1 MTKTLIRNASILSM
15 DPHVGEIESGDVLI
29 EGEHISGV
37 GESLPE
43 ADAETIDAAGMI
55 LLPGLVNAHMHTWQT
70 ALRGLGGDW
79 GGRSYFEI
87 AHETLA
93 PRYRPEDIYIATLTG
108 AWAQMEAGATTL
120 FDWCHNNPTPEH
132 TDAGI
137 DALEESGIRAL
148 FGHGTPK
155 PQPQEGEPHYSQIP
169 HPESEIKRLRT
180 GRLSNDDGLI
190 TLAMAILGADYSPL
204 EVALHDMR
212 LAREYGLLSSAHIW
226 GDASRKVKGGYH
238 TLAREGVLGPDHN
251 LVHCNYVEDEEL
263 RVILDSGASITATPS
278 AEMQTN
284 RGEAV
289 CGRVSALGGRPS
301 IGVDL
306 ETYVSGNMLH
316 AMRHA
321 LQVQRIF
328 DNRRL
333 DADTYRAPALAFS
346 ARDGHGGENR
356 LHHAR
361 QTGRPHPHPQKR
373 PQHDACCGRSA
384 RRRLLCGAL
393 ERGYRLHR
401 REKGESGRKAACGF
415 RQNSPREGAA
425 HRIRAVDYGSGLKRR
440 WTNFPD
446 RRKKECVGTD
456 LRAHPEHRGAVCVNR
471 SNVGRQTQR
480 PTLRNDYFVMPMPRY

>member
-1 MTKTLIRNASILSM
+1 MTKTLIRNATVLSM
-15 DPHVGEIESGDVLI
+15 DPHVGEIECGDVLI
-29 EGEHISGV
+29 EGERISAV
-37 GESLPE
+37 GEKLD
-43 ADAETIDAAGMI
+43 ATDAETIDAAGMI
-55 LLPGLVNAHMHTWQT
+55 LMPGLVNAHMHTWQT

-93 PRYRPEDIYIATLTG
+93 PRYRPEDVYIATLTG

-155 PQPQEGEPHYSQIP
+155 PKPKEGEPHYSQIP
-169 HPESEIKRLRT
+169 HPVSEIKRLRV
-180 GRLSNDDGLI
+180 GRLASDEGLI

-238 TLAREGVLGPDHN
+238 TLAAEGVLGPDHN
-251 LVHCNYVEDEEL
+251 LVHCNYVDDEEL
-263 RVILDSGASITATPS
+263 KVIIDSGASITATPS

-301 IGVDL
+301 LGVDL

-333 DADTYRAPALAFS
+333 DENTY
-346 ARDGHGGENR
+346 
-356 LHHAR
+356 
-361 QTGRPHPHPQKR
+361 GRPPSLFR
-373 PQHDACCGRSA
+373 RAMRSPGPPSITRTRWA
-384 RRRLLCGAL
+384 W
-393 ERGYRLHR
+393 R
-401 REKGESGRKAACGF
+401 RESAPSRPA
-415 RQNSPREGAA
+415 S
-425 HRIRAVDYGSGLKRR
+425 
-440 WTNFPD
+440 
-446 RRKKECVGTD
+446 
-456 LRAHPEHRGAVCVNR
+456 
-471 SNVGRQTQR
+471 R
-480 PTLRNDYFVMPMPRY
+480 PTSSSSEKTTSI

>member
-1 MTKTLIRNASILSM
+1 M
-15 DPHVGEIESGDVLI
+15 D
-29 EGEHISGV
+29 
-37 GESLPE
+37 
-43 ADAETIDAAGMI
+43 AG
-55 LLPGLVNAHMHTWQT
+55 T
-70 ALRGLGGDW
+70 
-79 GGRSYFEI
+79 
-87 AHETLA
+87 
-93 PRYRPEDIYIATLTG
+93 
-108 AWAQMEAGATTL
+108 TTL

-155 PQPQEGEPHYSQIP
+155 PKPKAGEPHYSQIP
-169 HPESEIKRLRT
+169 HPVSEIKRLRT
-180 GRLSNDDGLI
+180 GRLASDDGRI

-226 GDASRKVKGGYH
+226 GDASRKVEGGYH
-238 TLAREGVLGPDHN
+238 TLAEAGVLGPDHN
-251 LVHCNYVEDEEL
+251 LVHCNYVDDEEL
-263 RVILDSGASITATPS
+263 KVIIDSGASITATPS

-333 DADTYRAPALAFS
+333 DENTYRAPALSFS
-346 ARDGHGGENR
+346 ARDALAWATINNA
-356 LHHAR
+356 HAM
-361 QTGRPHPHPQKR
+361 GM
-373 PQHDACCGRSA
+373 A
-384 RRRLLCGAL
+384 
-393 ERGYRLHR
+393 ERVGSVTPGKQADLILI
-401 REKGESGRKAACGF
+401 RKDDLNTAPAGD
-415 RQNSPREGAA
+415 PA
-425 HRIRAVDYGSGLKRR
+425 RAVVFYA
-440 WTNFPD
+440 
-446 RRKKECVGTD
+446 E
-456 LRAHPEHRGAVCVNR
+456 R
-471 SNVGRQTQR
+471 SNVDTVLIAGEKVKAGGELLVDSGKIAKAKEHLTESALWI
-480 PTLRNDYFVMPMPRY
+480 TGSA

>member
-1 MTKTLIRNASILSM
+1 MNSFPA
-15 DPHVGEIESGDVLI
+15 
-29 EGEHISGV
+29 V

-155 PQPQEGEPHYSQIP
+155 PLPQEGEPHYSQIP

-180 GRLSNDDGLI
+180 GRLSNDDGLV

-226 GDASRKVKGGYH
+226 GDASRKVKNGYH
-238 TLAREGVLGPDHN
+238 TLAAEGVLGPDHN

-333 DADTYRAPALAFS
+333 DENTYRAPALAFS
-346 ARDGHGGENR
+346 ARDALAWATINNA
-356 LHHAR
+356 HAMGMAER
-361 QTGRPHPHPQKR
+361 IGSITPGKQADVILIRKNDLNMTPAA
-373 PQHDACCGRSA
+373 DAA
-384 RRRLLCGAL
+384 
-393 ERGYRLHR
+393 
-401 REKGESGRKAACGF
+401 
-415 RQNSPREGAA
+415 
-425 HRIRAVDYGSGLKRR
+425 RAVVFYA
-440 WTNFPD
+440 
-446 RRKKECVGTD
+446 E
-456 LRAHPEHRGAVCVNR
+456 R
-471 SNVGRQTQR
+471 SNVDTVFIAGEKVKAGGKLLVDSGKIARAKERLTESAR
-480 PTLRNDYFVMPMPRY
+480 WITGGA

>member
-1 MTKTLIRNASILSM
+1 MTKTLIRNATVLSM
-15 DPHVGEIESGDVLI
+15 DPHVGEIECGDVLI
-29 EGEHISGV
+29 EDERISAV
-37 GESLPE
+37 GEKLD
-43 ADAETIDAAGMI
+43 ATDAETIDAAGMI
-55 LLPGLVNAHMHTWQT
+55 LMPGLINAHMHTWQT

-93 PRYRPEDIYIATLTG
+93 PRYRPEDVYIATLVG

-137 DALEESGIRAL
+137 DALEESGIRSL

-155 PQPQEGEPHYSQIP
+155 PKPKEGEPHYSQIP

-180 GRLSNDDGLI
+180 GRLSNDEGLI

-212 LAREYGLLSSAHIW
+212 LAREYGLISSAHIW

-238 TLAREGVLGPDHN
+238 TLAKEGVLGPDHN
-251 LVHCNYVEDEEL
+251 LVHCNYVNDDEL
-263 RVILDSGASITATPS
+263 KVIIDSGASITATPS

-289 CGRVSALGGRPS
+289 CGRVGALGGRPS
-301 IGVDL
+301 LGVDL

-333 DADTYRAPALAFS
+333 DESTYRAPALSIS
-346 ARDGHGGENR
+346 ARDVLAWATINNA
-356 LHHAR
+356 HAMGMAER
-361 QTGRPHPHPQKR
+361 IGSITPGKQADLILIRKSDLNMTPAG
-373 PQHDACCGRSA
+373 DAA
-384 RRRLLCGAL
+384 
-393 ERGYRLHR
+393 
-401 REKGESGRKAACGF
+401 
-415 RQNSPREGAA
+415 
-425 HRIRAVDYGSGLKRR
+425 RAVVFYA
-440 WTNFPD
+440 
-446 RRKKECVGTD
+446 E
-456 LRAHPEHRGAVCVNR
+456 R
-471 SNVGRQTQR
+471 SNVDTVFIAGEKVKTGGKLLVDSGKIARAKERLTESAKWI
-480 PTLRNDYFVMPMPRY
+480 TGAA

>member
-1 MTKTLIRNASILSM
+1 MTKTLIRNATVLSM
-15 DPHVGEIESGDVLI
+15 DPHVGEIECGDVLI
-29 EGEHISGV
+29 EGERISAV
-37 GESLPE
+37 GEKL
-43 ADAETIDAAGMI
+43 DAKDVETIDAAGMI
-55 LLPGLVNAHMHTWQT
+55 LMPGLVNAHMHTWQT

-108 AWAQMEAGATTL
+108 AWSQMEAGVTTL

-155 PQPQEGEPHYSQIP
+155 PKPKEGEPHYSQIP
-169 HPESEIKRLRT
+169 HPEIEIKRLRV
-180 GRLSNDDGLI
+180 GRLASDEGLI

-226 GDASRKVKGGYH
+226 GDASRKVGGGYH

-251 LVHCNYVEDEEL
+251 LVHCNYVDDEEL

-301 IGVDL
+301 LGVDL

-333 DADTYRAPALAFS
+333 DESTYRAPVLSFS
-346 ARDGHGGENR
+346 ARDALAWATINNA
-356 LHHAR
+356 HAMGMAER
-361 QTGRPHPHPQKR
+361 IGSITPGKQADAHPHPKKR
-373 PQHDACCGRSA
+373 SQHDACWGRSA

-401 REKGESGRKAACGF
+401 REEGESGRKTARRP
-415 RQNSPREGAA
+415 RQNRPGEGKTG
-425 HRIRAVDYGSGLKRR
+425 RIRAVDNAISLILTHPPGAAPCLGRFDDVRGFL
-440 WTNFPD
+440 FPVQ
-446 RRKKECVGTD
+446 RV
-456 LRAHPEHRGAVCVNR
+456 LRAILFLEKP
-471 SNVGRQTQR
+471 
-480 PTLRNDYFVMPMPRY
+480 L

>member
-1 MTKTLIRNASILSM
+1 MTKTLIRGATVLSM
-15 DPHVGEIESGDVLI
+15 DPDIGEFESGDVLI
-29 EGEHISGV
+29 EDARISAV
-37 GESLPE
+37 GGNIPE
-43 ADAETIDAAGMI
+43 TDAETIDAAGMI
-55 LLPGLVNAHMHTWQT
+55 LLPGLINAHMHTWQT

-93 PRYRPEDIYIATLTG
+93 PRYRPEDVYIATLVG
-108 AWAQMEAGATTL
+108 AWAQIEAGATAL

-155 PQPQEGEPHYSQIP
+155 PKPKEGEPHYSQIP
-169 HPESEIKRLRT
+169 HPASEIKRLRT
-180 GRLSNDDGLI
+180 GRLSSDDGLI

-238 TLAREGVLGPDHN
+238 TLAQEGVLGPDHN
-251 LVHCNYVEDEEL
+251 LVHCNYVDDEE
-263 RVILDSGASITATPS
+263 IKIIIDSGASITATPS

-301 IGVDL
+301 LGVDL

-333 DADTYRAPALAFS
+333 DEGHLPRA
-346 ARDGHGGENR
+346 
-356 LHHAR
+356 
-361 QTGRPHPHPQKR
+361 RPCPSR
-373 PQHDACCGRSA
+373 RATRSLGPPSTTPTRWA
-384 RRRLLCGAL
+384 W
-393 ERGYRLHR
+393 R
-401 REKGESGRKAACGF
+401 REPARSRPASRPTSSSSERDDLNMTPAGDAA
-415 RQNSPREGAA
+415 
-425 HRIRAVDYGSGLKRR
+425 RAVVFYA
-440 WTNFPD
+440 
-446 RRKKECVGTD
+446 E
-456 LRAHPEHRGAVCVNR
+456 R
-471 SNVGRQTQR
+471 SNVDTVFIAGKKVKTGGELLVDSGKIARAKERLAASARWITGE
-480 PTLRNDYFVMPMPRY
+480 D

>member
-1 MTKTLIRNASILSM
+1 MTKTLIRNATVLSM
-15 DPHVGEIESGDVLI
+15 DPHVGEIECGDVLI
-29 EGEHISGV
+29 EGERISAV
-37 GESLPE
+37 GEKLD
-43 ADAETIDAAGMI
+43 ATDAETIDAGGMI
-55 LLPGLVNAHMHTWQT
+55 LMPGLVNAHMHTWQT

-93 PRYRPEDIYIATLTG
+93 PRYRPEDVYIATLTG

-155 PQPQEGEPHYSQIP
+155 PKPKEGEPHYSQIP
-169 HPESEIKRLRT
+169 HPASEIKRLRT
-180 GRLSNDDGLI
+180 GRLSDDEGLI

-238 TLAREGVLGPDHN
+238 TLAAEGVLGPDHN

-301 IGVDL
+301 LGVDL

-346 ARDGHGGENR
+346 ARDALAWATINNA
-356 LHHAR
+356 HAMGMAER
-361 QTGRPHPHPQKR
+361 IGSITPGKQADLILIRKNDLNMTPAA
-373 PQHDACCGRSA
+373 DAA
-384 RRRLLCGAL
+384 
-393 ERGYRLHR
+393 
-401 REKGESGRKAACGF
+401 
-415 RQNSPREGAA
+415 
-425 HRIRAVDYGSGLKRR
+425 RAVVFYA
-440 WTNFPD
+440 
-446 RRKKECVGTD
+446 E
-456 LRAHPEHRGAVCVNR
+456 R
-471 SNVGRQTQR
+471 SNVDTVFIAGEKVKAGGKLLVDSGKIARAKERLTESARWITGAASSGDGQTFPTAGR
-480 PTLRNDYFVMPMPRY
+480 RNS

>member
-1 MTKTLIRNASILSM
+1 MTQTLIRNVSVLSM
-15 DPHVGEIESGDVLI
+15 DPEVGEIEGGDVLI
-29 EGEHISGV
+29 EDARISAV
-37 GESLPE
+37 GENLAAP
-43 ADAETIDAAGMI
+43 DAETIDAGGMI
-55 LLPGLVNAHMHTWQT
+55 LMPGLINAHMHTWQT

-93 PRYRPEDIYIATLTG
+93 PRYRPEDVYIATLVG
-108 AWAQMEAGATTL
+108 AWAQIEAGTTTL

-155 PQPQEGEPHYSQIP
+155 PKPREGEPHYSQIP
-169 HPESEIKRLRT
+169 HPVSEIKRLRT
-180 GRLSNDDGLI
+180 GRLASDDGRI
-190 TLAMAILGADYSPL
+190 TLAMAILGADYSPSKWRFTTC
-204 EVALHDMR
+204 AWR
-212 LAREYGLLSSAHIW
+212 ANTGCLSSAHIW

-238 TLAREGVLGPDHN
+238 TLAEEGVLGLDHN
-251 LVHCNYVEDEEL
+251 LVHCNYVDDEEL
-263 RVILDSGASITATPS
+263 KVIIDSGASITATPS

-333 DADTYRAPALAFS
+333 DENIYRAPALSFS
-346 ARDGHGGENR
+346 ARDALAWATINNAHAMGLAERVGSVTPGKQADLILIRKDDLNTAPAGDPARAVVFYAERSDVDTVFIGGKKVKAGGELLVDSGKIAKAKER
-356 LHHAR
+356 LAE
-361 QTGRPHPHPQKR
+361 
-373 PQHDACCGRSA
+373 SA
-384 RRRLLCGAL
+384 RWIT
-393 ERGYRLHR
+393 
-401 REKGESGRKAACGF
+401 
-415 RQNSPREGAA
+415 GAA
-425 HRIRAVDYGSGLKRR
+425 
-440 WTNFPD
+440 
-446 RRKKECVGTD
+446 
-456 LRAHPEHRGAVCVNR
+456 
-471 SNVGRQTQR
+471 
-480 PTLRNDYFVMPMPRY
+480 

>member
-1 MTKTLIRNASILSM
+1 MTKTLIRNATVLSM
-15 DPHVGEIESGDVLI
+15 DPHVGEIECGDVLI
-29 EGEHISGV
+29 EGERISSV
-37 GESLPE
+37 GEKLD
-43 ADAETIDAAGMI
+43 ATDAETIDAGGMI
-55 LLPGLVNAHMHTWQT
+55 LMPGLVNAHMHTWQT

-93 PRYRPEDIYIATLTG
+93 PRYRPEDVYIATLTG

-155 PQPQEGEPHYSQIP
+155 PQPQEGELHYSQIP
-169 HPESEIKRLRT
+169 HPVSEIKRLRT
-180 GRLSNDDGLI
+180 GRLSDDEGLI

-238 TLAREGVLGPDHN
+238 TLAAEGVLGPDHN

-346 ARDGHGGENR
+346 ARDALAWATINNA
-356 LHHAR
+356 HAMGMAER
-361 QTGRPHPHPQKR
+361 IGSITPGKQADLILIRKNDLNMTPAA
-373 PQHDACCGRSA
+373 DAA
-384 RRRLLCGAL
+384 
-393 ERGYRLHR
+393 
-401 REKGESGRKAACGF
+401 
-415 RQNSPREGAA
+415 
-425 HRIRAVDYGSGLKRR
+425 RAVVFYA
-440 WTNFPD
+440 
-446 RRKKECVGTD
+446 E
-456 LRAHPEHRGAVCVNR
+456 R
-471 SNVGRQTQR
+471 SNVDTVFIAGEKVKAGGKLLVDSGEIARAKERLTESAKWITGAASSGDGQTFPTAGR
-480 PTLRNDYFVMPMPRY
+480 RNS

>member
-1 MTKTLIRNASILSM
+1 MSSSKREADMAKTLIKNASIVSM
-15 DPHVGEIESGDVLI
+15 DPEVGEIEGGGVLI
-29 EGEHISGV
+29 EDGLIAEV
-37 GESLPE
+37 GENLSAP
-43 ADAETIDAAGMI
+43 DAETIDAGGMI
-55 LLPGLVNAHMHTWQT
+55 LLPGLINAHMHTWQT

-93 PRYRPEDIYIATLTG
+93 PRYRPEDIYIATLVG
-108 AWAQMEAGATTL
+108 AWAQMDAGTTTL

-155 PQPQEGEPHYSQIP
+155 PKPREGEPHYSQIP
-169 HPESEIKRLRT
+169 HPEGEIRRLRT
-180 GRLSNDDGLI
+180 GRLASDEARV

-226 GDASRKVKGGYH
+226 GDAGRKVQGGYH

-251 LVHCNYVEDEEL
+251 LVHCNYVDDEEL
-263 RVILDSGASITATPS
+263 KVIIDSGASITATPS

-316 AMRHA
+316 AVRHA

-333 DADTYRAPALAFS
+333 DENTCRAPALSFS
-346 ARDGHGGENR
+346 ARDALAWATINNAHALDMADRIGSVTPGKQADFILIRKDGLAVTPAGDAARAVVFYAERSDVDTVFIGGEKVKAGGELLIDSEKINR
-356 LHHAR
+356 AKERLA
-361 QTGRPHPHPQKR
+361 
-373 PQHDACCGRSA
+373 ASA
-384 RRRLLCGAL
+384 RWI
-393 ERGYRLHR
+393 RG
-401 REKGESGRKAACGF
+401 SA
-415 RQNSPREGAA
+415 
-425 HRIRAVDYGSGLKRR
+425 
-440 WTNFPD
+440 
-446 RRKKECVGTD
+446 
-456 LRAHPEHRGAVCVNR
+456 
-471 SNVGRQTQR
+471 
-480 PTLRNDYFVMPMPRY
+480 

>member
-1 MTKTLIRNASILSM
+1 MTKTLIRNATVLSM
-15 DPHVGEIESGDVLI
+15 DPHVGEIECGDVLI
-29 EGEHISGV
+29 EGERISAV
-37 GESLPE
+37 GEKLD
-43 ADAETIDAAGMI
+43 ATDAEDHRRWRHDPHARPRKRAHAHLADRASRPGRRLGRAQLFRDRTRDPRPA
-55 LLPGLVNAHMHTWQT
+55 LPARGRLHRNA
-70 ALRGLGGDW
+70 R
-79 GGRSYFEI
+79 
-87 AHETLA
+87 
-93 PRYRPEDIYIATLTG
+93 TG

-155 PQPQEGEPHYSQIP
+155 PQPQEGELHYSQIP
-169 HPESEIKRLRT
+169 HPASEIKRLRV
-180 GRLSNDDGLI
+180 GRLASDEGLI

-238 TLAREGVLGPDHN
+238 TLAAEGVLGPDHN

-346 ARDGHGGENR
+346 ARDALAWATINNA
-356 LHHAR
+356 HAMGMAER
-361 QTGRPHPHPQKR
+361 IGSITPGKQADLILIRKNDLNMTPAA
-373 PQHDACCGRSA
+373 DAA
-384 RRRLLCGAL
+384 
-393 ERGYRLHR
+393 
-401 REKGESGRKAACGF
+401 
-415 RQNSPREGAA
+415 
-425 HRIRAVDYGSGLKRR
+425 RAVVFYA
-440 WTNFPD
+440 
-446 RRKKECVGTD
+446 E
-456 LRAHPEHRGAVCVNR
+456 R
-471 SNVGRQTQR
+471 SNVDTVFIAGEKVKAGGKLLVDSGEIARAKERLTESAKWITGAASSGDGQTFPTAGR
-480 PTLRNDYFVMPMPRY
+480 RNS